1 MSRVDR
7 QGKLWPEQIQFMII
21 TTILFTNTMFCKLTR
36 SVCHQLKIDT
46 RSRTGFYTLNLGQKI
61 KNNSRHTSKAL
72 LIIFN
77 FSSGWFCKENKNKNA
92 FFLRLLMSI
101 TTSSFRAHALPSTCC
116 MHVWTL
122 RCIAEACVNLPF
134 LFVKLLVLVSISSK
148 FPVTFSYH
156 M

>member
-61 KNNSRHTSKAL
+61 KNNSQHTSKAL
-72 LIIFN
+72 LIIFD

-92 FFLRLLMSI
+92 LSRLMLIFLTQKSEVSLSKRKNKRKINIDYRPTHSMIYFRIIKIRMSK
-101 TTSSFRAHALPSTCC
+101 S
-116 MHVWTL
+116 
-122 RCIAEACVNLPF
+122 
-134 LFVKLLVLVSISSK
+134 
-148 FPVTFSYH
+148 
-156 M
+156 

>member
-92 FFLRLLMSI
+92 KKNALSRLMLIFLTQKSEVSLSKRKNKRKINIDYRPTHSMIYFRIIKIRMSK
-101 TTSSFRAHALPSTCC
+101 S
-116 MHVWTL
+116 
-122 RCIAEACVNLPF
+122 
-134 LFVKLLVLVSISSK
+134 
-148 FPVTFSYH
+148 
-156 M
+156 